1 MIGLLYDRPEAES
14 NTIMTA
20 IASDAQNW
28 LAREMLRYATC
39 RFLWRRMSRRRIRPS
54 WLYTK
59 PGGFNPRVALVAP
72 DLTLPV
78 REIPMAR
85 IRSHRSPLV
94 ERVRHWA
101 PRFLQSQNP
110 DA

>member
-1 MIGLLYDRPEAES
+1 MIGLLYDRSEAES

-39 RFLWRRMSRRRIRPS
+39 RSLWRRMSRRRIKPS

-59 PGGFNPRVALVAP
+59 PGGIQSWRGLCRPGFNAA
-72 DLTLPV
+72 
-78 REIPMAR
+78 REG
-85 IRSHRSPLV
+85 
-94 ERVRHWA
+94 
-101 PRFLQSQNP
+101 
-110 DA
+110 DAYGTH